1 MNTEEDLSERRA
13 AVLRAVVSHYVRT
26 GEPVGSKTLVD
37 GYRLGVS
44 PATVRNEMVALEEA
58 GYLFH
63 PHTSAGRVPTDTGY
77 RYFVDAWADEA
88 KLPPKESHRVE
99 EFFIDPAL
107 AVEDALR
114 ATASLL
120 SGLTRQ
126 AAVVFA
132 PAPEKSLVRHMEIVS
147 LSKGRGM
154 VIVVLDTGRVE
165 NRLISLPEGVDDAML
180 LRLAEALDRS
190 AAGLPID
197 QTAARIDSVVK
208 DLNEDLRELAL
219 EVKTCIERMDDPG
232 ERVFLEGTVNMLERD
247 SFSDLETVRQVVG
260 ALEQRRLLLEVM
272 ADAIAG
278 SDVSVR
284 IGAENQAVEMRYCS
298 IIAAPYGQN
307 EPMGSLGIVGPTR
320 MDYRRTIAAVH
331 EVAAHL
337 GQLLS
342 RHGL

>member
-1 MNTEEDLSERRA
+1 MTTEEVLSDRRA
-13 AVLRAVVSHYVRT
+13 AVLRAIVSHYVRT
-26 GEPVGSKTLVD
+26 GEPVGSKTLVE

-77 RYFVDAWADEA
+77 RYFVDSWADEA
-88 KLPPKESHRVE
+88 KLSPKEAHRIE
-99 EFFIDPAL
+99 EFFVDPAL

-114 ATASLL
+114 ATATLL

-132 PAPEKSLVRHMEIVS
+132 PAAERSVVRHMEVVS
-147 LSKGRGM
+147 LTKGRGM

-165 NRLISLPEGVDDAML
+165 NRFISLAEDVDESLL
-180 LRLAEALDRS
+180 LRLAEALDRGAS
-190 AAGLPID
+190 GLPID
-197 QTAARIDSVVK
+197 QTAARLDAIAK
-208 DLNEDLRELAL
+208 DLNEDLRPLAM
-219 EVKTCIERMDDPG
+219 EVKACIERLDDPS

-260 ALEQRRLLLEVM
+260 ALEHRRLLLEVM
-272 ADAIAG
+272 ADAIG
-278 SDVSVR
+278 GGDISVR
-284 IGAENQAVEMRYCS
+284 IGAENQAVEMRACS
-298 IIAAPYGQN
+298 VIAAPYGQN

-320 MDYRRTIAAVH
+320 MDYRQTIAAVH

-337 GQLLS
+337 GLLLS